1 MSATTPFPRAVA
13 QEVRDQCLCFAAQRT
28 ARELARR
35 FDRLFADL
43 PLTNGQFS
51 MMVAMGG
58 MGEPKLGELARFL
71 AMDHATVTAAI
82 RKLEKRRL
90 IALRADSGD
99 GRARRVSLT
108 AVGTALI
115 DRAVPLWRKE
125 HEALASELGHEAP
138 EIRAHLQRL
147 APPMRRAAV
156 PSSP

>member
-1 MSATTPFPRAVA
+1 MTATTPFAKAVA
-13 QEVRDQCLCFAAQRT
+13 HEVRDQCLCFAAQRT

-58 MGEPKLGELARFL
+58 MGQPKLGELARFL

-90 IALRADSGD
+90 VTLRADSSD
-99 GRARRVSLT
+99 GRARRVALT
-108 AVGTALI
+108 EAGIALI
-115 DRAVPLWRKE
+115 AEAVPLWRSE
-125 HEALASELGHEAP
+125 HANLAAELGHDAA
-138 EIRAHLQRL
+138 EIRHHLQRL
-147 APPMRRAAV
+147 APPLRSPAAA
-156 PSSP
+156 